1 MNLVVFLNNMTFT
14 KNTCSYYDNFLMCV
28 IFCLL
33 MSIVNGAIYYQT
45 EFSIESDL
53 SQEEI
58 KNNIVSYFFDN
69 HDITILEANIT
80 MVAV

>member
-1 MNLVVFLNNMTFT
+1 
-14 KNTCSYYDNFLMCV
+14 
-28 IFCLL
+28 

-58 KNNIVSYFFDN
+58 KNDIVSYFFDN

>member
-1 MNLVVFLNNMTFT
+1 
-14 KNTCSYYDNFLMCV
+14 MCV
-28 IFCLL
+28 VFCLL

-53 SQEEI
+53 SREEI

-69 HDITILEANIT
+69 HDIIVLYANIT
-80 MVAV
+80 MNSLWKMT